1 MNMKKVFTCGLCCTL
16 AAGMLAGCSGG
27 GGNNT
32 ANTGGELIPTVT
44 TDGTYPMN
52 TDVELSYWVDLT
64 PNVAAY
70 ASSMNDIEFA
80 KYMEEETGVK
90 IKYVHPPAGQATEKF
105 NLMVASQDLADIVE
119 SNWPGYKGGPS
130 KAIKDKTILPLN
142 EALDKGVSPNL
153 KKFHEENPEIA
164 AQIQTDDGEFYMYPF
179 VTKDSILQTAM
190 GFMVREDLLKKAGL
204 DKPETIEDWEKM
216 LAAFKDMGIKA
227 PITLKLKNAELN
239 NMSAFMG
246 AYGIK
251 SEFYLEGDTVK
262 YGQYEKAYG
271 DWVKM
276 MKKWYDNGWLDSEF
290 TNEDAKRID
299 ALVING
305 DAGAMGG
312 WNGSAFGKW
321 IAGMKTSLPEA
332 SLTPVAY
339 VAKNRGETPLIG
351 HKQLPARG
359 TGAAITSKCKN
370 VEIAVRYLDY
380 GFSEK
385 GHMTYNFG
393 REGVSYEMKDGI
405 PTYTDLITDTGKNG
419 GLSTS
424 QAMSKYIRACYNG
437 PFVQDADYIMQMY
450 TTPQQTEAMP
460 IWANTQTEKYMM
472 PLVTMTEEENKE
484 YTAIMTDIDVYREEM
499 LFKFITGQEPIEKL
513 DQYFEQL
520 KSMKIERAI
529 QIQQA
534 AYDRYKKREAA
545 AIAD

>member
-1 MNMKKVFTCGLCCTL
+1 MDKKKVLTGGLCCVL
-16 AAGMLAGCSGG
+16 AVSMLAGCD
-27 GGNNT
+27 GNKNNVST
-32 ANTGGELIPTVT
+32 KGEGYISTVT
-44 TDGTYPMN
+44 TDGTYPMD
-52 TDVELSYWVDLT
+52 TDVELSYWLGLT

-80 KYMEEETGVK
+80 KYMQEETGVK
-90 IKYVHPPAGQATEKF
+90 IKYVHPPAGQETEKF

-119 SNWPGYKGGPS
+119 SDWPGYKGGPS

-190 GFMVREDLLKKAGL
+190 GFMVREDLLKKTGL

-227 PITLKLKNAELN
+227 PITLKLKNAELRS
-239 NMSAFMG
+239 MSAFMG

-290 TNEDAKRID
+290 TDEDAKRID

-305 DAGAMGG
+305 NAGAMGG
-312 WNGSAFGKW
+312 WNGSVFGKW
-321 IAGMKTSLPEA
+321 ISAMKTSNPEA
-332 SLTPVAY
+332 KLTPVPY
-339 VAKNRGETPLIG
+339 VAQKRGETPLIG

-405 PTYTDLITDTGKNG
+405 PTYTDIITDPDKNG

-437 PFVQDADYIMQMY
+437 LFVQDADYIMQMY
-450 TTPQQTEAMP
+450 TTPQQQEAMP
-460 IWANTQTEKYMM
+460 IWANTQTEKFMM

-484 YTAIMTDIDVYREEM
+484 YTNIMTDIDVYREEM
-499 LFKFITGQEPIEKL
+499 LFKFVTGQEPIENL
-513 DQYFEQL
+513 NQYFEKL
-520 KSMKIERAI
+520 KSMNIERAI

-534 AYDRYKKREAA
+534 AYDRYKKRANELEQ
-545 AIAD
+545 